1 MNIIHRVIG
10 AILSVAAVASI
21 NPLPARAASSAT
33 SEVSSLQI
41 LGTSFVILNVMPIIS
56 SGRPACHNGF
66 YVSSYA
72 FDRSTNKGR
81 AIFSTLQA
89 AALAKKTVYVTGG
102 STCTN
107 TGSVTLETIQEL
119 TITGY

>member
-1 MNIIHRVIG
+1 MNIFHRVIG
-10 AILSVAAVASI
+10 AILSIAAVASI
-21 NPLPARAASSAT
+21 NPTTARAASSVS

-41 LGTSFVILNVMPIIS
+41 LGTSFVIVNVFPIVS
-56 SGRPACHNGF
+56 SGRPSCHNGF

-72 FDRSTNKGR
+72 FDLSTNKGR

-89 AALAKKTVYVTGG
+89 AVLAKKSVHLIGG

-107 TGSVTLETIQEL
+107 TGSVTLETIQEVQF
-119 TITGY
+119 G